1 VKEKKEIHPEAK
13 IAKDVQIAPGCLIE
27 KDVIIGSGTKVAKG
41 AIIKNG
47 VEIGKNNEIHP
58 YTVIGNIPQDK
69 NKKNILGK
77 IIIGDSNI
85 IREFTTIHLPVGKES
100 ETKIGNKNYLMAY
113 SHVAHNCRVG
123 NNVLLVN
130 GATLGGF
137 VEVEDFA
144 YISAFV
150 PVHQWVKIGT
160 HSIIGGG
167 LRIIKD
173 LVPFA
178 MAAGSPLRVVSYNSR
193 GLRRNGFSSQRIGEI
208 KKAFRI
214 LFRSKLNTKQAVQKL
229 KSEFHGNEDI
239 EHIIDFISKS
249 KRGILK

>member
-1 VKEKKEIHPEAK
+1 MQKEVHPEAK
-13 IAKDVQIAPGCLIE
+13 IAKDVQIDSGCRIE
-27 KDVIIGSGTKVAKG
+27 KDVVIGSGTTIARG

-47 VEIGKNNEIHP
+47 VRIGEKNEIHS
-58 YTVIGNIPQDK
+58 YAIIGDTPQDK
-69 NKKNILGK
+69 SPEKETGK
-77 IIIGDSNI
+77 VIIGDSNV
-85 IREFTTIHLPVGKES
+85 IREFATIHLPVGE
-100 ETKIGNKNYLMAY
+100 ETETRIGNENYLMAY
-113 SHVAHNCRVG
+113 SHVAHNCKVG

-150 PVHQWVKIGT
+150 PVHQWVRIGAY
-160 HSIIGGG
+160 SIIGGG

-193 GLRRNGFSSQRIGEI
+193 GLRKYGFSDERLDEI

-214 LFRSKLNTKQAVQKL
+214 LFRSKLNTNQAVGKL
-229 KSEFHGNEDI
+229 KEEFKDNKDI
-239 EHIIDFISKS
+239 VRIINFINQS
-249 KRGILK
+249 KRGIVK

>member
-1 VKEKKEIHPEAK
+1 MQKEIHPEAK
-13 IAKDVQIAPGCLIE
+13 IQTGVQIAPGCLIE
-27 KDVIIGSGTKVAKG
+27 KDVVIGSGTTIAKG
-41 AIIKNG
+41 TIIKNG

-58 YTVIGNIPQDK
+58 YAVIGDTPQDK
-69 NKKNILGK
+69 SHENILGK
-77 IIIGDSNI
+77 IVIGDSNV
-85 IREFTTIHLPVGKES
+85 IREFTTIHLPVGEKA
-100 ETKIGNKNYLMAY
+100 ETKIGDKNYLMAY
-113 SHVAHNCRVG
+113 SHVAHNCKVG

-150 PVHQWVKIGT
+150 PVHQWVKIGAY
-160 HSIIGGG
+160 SIIGGG

-178 MAAGSPLRVVSYNSR
+178 MAAGSPLKVVSYNSR
-193 GLRRNGFSSQRIGEI
+193 GLRKNGFSPERIGEI

-214 LFRSKLNTKQAVQKL
+214 LFRSKLNTKQAVKKL
-229 KSEFHGNEDI
+229 KEEFQGNEDVD
-239 EHIIDFISKS
+239 HIIKFISES

>member
-1 VKEKKEIHPEAK
+1 MQKEVHPEAK
-13 IAKDVQIAPGCLIE
+13 IANNVQIGSGCLIE
-27 KDVIIGSGTKVAKG
+27 KDVKIGSGTSIAKG

-47 VEIGKNNEIHP
+47 VEIGENNEIHP
-58 YTVIGNIPQDK
+58 YAVIGDFPQDK
-69 NKKNILGK
+69 SHKNNLGK
-77 IIIGDSNI
+77 IIIGNSNV
-85 IREFTTIHLPVGKES
+85 IREFTTIHLPVGEGT
-100 ETKIGNKNYLMAY
+100 ETRIGEENYLMAY
-113 SHVAHNCRVG
+113 SHVAHNCIIG

-150 PVHQWVKIGT
+150 PVHQWVKIGAY
-160 HSIIGGG
+160 SIIGGG

-173 LVPFA
+173 LIPFA

-193 GLRRNGFSSQRIGEI
+193 GLRRNGFSSDRIEEI

-214 LFRSKLNTKQAVQKL
+214 LFRSGLNTRQAIERL
-229 KSEFHGNEDI
+229 KKDFKGNEDI
-239 EHIIDFISKS
+239 EHIIKFISES
-249 KRGILK
+249 RRGIIK

>member
-1 VKEKKEIHPEAK
+1 MQREIHPEAE
-13 IAKDVQIAPGCLIE
+13 IAKDVQIDSGCRIE
-27 KDVIIGSGTKVAKG
+27 KDVIIRSGTTIAKG
-41 AIIKNG
+41 VIIKNG
-47 VEIGKNNEIHP
+47 VRIGEKNEIHP
-58 YTVIGNIPQDK
+58 YTVIGDTPQDK
-69 NKKNILGK
+69 GPKKETGK
-77 IIIGDSNI
+77 IIIGDSNV
-85 IREFTTIHLPVGKES
+85 IREFATIHLPVGE
-100 ETKIGNKNYLMAY
+100 ETETRIGNENYLMAY
-113 SHVAHNCRVG
+113 SHVAHNCKIG

-150 PVHQWVKIGT
+150 PVHQWVRIGT
-160 HSIIGGG
+160 YSIIGGG

-193 GLRRNGFSSQRIGEI
+193 GLRRNGFSGERIDAI

-214 LFRSKLNTKQAVQKL
+214 MFRSKLNTSQAVEKL
-229 KSEFHGNEDI
+229 RNDFKNNKDI
-239 EHIIDFISKS
+239 ERIIKFINESR
-249 KRGILK
+249 RGIIK

>member
-1 VKEKKEIHPEAK
+1 MNRDIHPEAK
-13 IAKDVQIAPGCLIE
+13 IAKGVKISTGCLIE
-27 KDVIIGSGTKVAKG
+27 KDVVIGRGTTIAKG
-41 AIIKNG
+41 AIIKSG

-58 YTVIGNIPQDK
+58 YAIIGSTPQDK
-69 NKKNILGK
+69 SHKNNLGK
-77 IIIGDSNI
+77 VIIGDSNV
-85 IREFTTIHLPVGKES
+85 IREFATIHLPVGDKT
-100 ETKIGNKNYLMAY
+100 ETKIGNNNYLMAY
-113 SHVAHNCRVG
+113 THVAHNCKIG

-130 GATLGGF
+130 GATLGGY

-150 PVHQWVKIGT
+150 PVHQWVKIGAY
-160 HSIIGGG
+160 SIIGGG

-193 GLRRNGFSSQRIGEI
+193 GLRRNGFSPDRIEEI

-214 LFRSKLNTKQAVQKL
+214 LFRSGLNTKQAVEKL
-229 KSEFHGNEDI
+229 KNDFKDNKDVDRIVKFINE
-239 EHIIDFISKS
+239 S
-249 KRGILK
+249 KRGIVK

>member
-1 VKEKKEIHPEAK
+1 MQKEIHPEAK
-13 IAKDVQIAPGCLIE
+13 IQAGVQIAPGCLIE
-27 KDVIIGSGTKVAKG
+27 KDVIIGSGTIIAQG
-41 AIIKNG
+41 TIIKNG

-58 YTVIGNIPQDK
+58 YTVIGDTPQDK
-69 NKKNILGK
+69 SHKNILGK
-77 IIIGDSNI
+77 IVIGDSNV
-85 IREFTTIHLPVGKES
+85 IREFTTIHLPVGEKA

-150 PVHQWVKIGT
+150 PVHQWVKIGAY
-160 HSIIGGG
+160 SIIGGG

-178 MAAGSPLRVVSYNSR
+178 MAAGSPLKVVSYNSR
-193 GLRRNGFSSQRIGEI
+193 GLRRNGFSPERIEEI

-214 LFRSKLNTKQAVQKL
+214 LFRLKLNTKQALKKL
-229 KSEFHGNEDI
+229 KEEFQGNEDVD
-239 EHIIDFISKS
+239 HIIKFISES

>member
-1 VKEKKEIHPEAK
+1 MQKEIHPEAK
-13 IAKDVQIAPGCLIE
+13 IAKNVQIDSDCLIE
-27 KDVIIGSGTKVAKG
+27 KDVSIGSGTTIAKG

-47 VEIGKNNEIHP
+47 VEIGENNEIHP
-58 YTVIGNIPQDK
+58 YAVIGNTPQDK
-69 NKKNILGK
+69 SHKNNLGK
-77 IIIGDSNI
+77 IIIGNSNV
-85 IREFTTIHLPVGKES
+85 IREFTTIHLPVGEGT
-100 ETKIGNKNYLMAY
+100 ETRIGEENYLMAY
-113 SHVAHNCRVG
+113 SHVAHNCIIG

-150 PVHQWVKIGT
+150 PVHQWVKIGAY
-160 HSIIGGG
+160 SIIGGG

-193 GLRRNGFSSQRIGEI
+193 GLRRNGFSSERIGEI

-214 LFRSKLNTKQAVQKL
+214 LFRSGLNTKQAVEKL
-229 KSEFHGNEDI
+229 KTDFKENKDI
-239 EHIIDFISKS
+239 EHIIKFIGRSR
-249 KRGILK
+249 RGILK